1 MSRCCG
7 MAGGPSESPDGVKS
21 RKELGR
27 NRLPL
32 AIRLNNSRTIEI
44 EILLNALHTRFIIDN
59 ESFSSSSALN
69 RLSNRLPNR
78 LQNRLQNNAMDGAFR
93 TVSKL
98 WRVLARYQR
107 VL

>member
-21 RKELGR
+21 RKEPGR

-69 RLSNRLPNR
+69 RLP
-78 LQNRLQNNAMDGAFR
+78 NRLQNNAMDGAFR